1 VNTKSLKT
9 TGSMSVVRAPVSEWM
24 RRATW
29 VDAFMAILRI
39 ALLGLVTWGIGGSL
53 LRQHY
58 TFTDVV
64 SVAVFG
70 LSIGGIYAL
79 IALGYSM
86 VYGILRM
93 VNFAHGD
100 IFMLGSFA
108 AYAAADIALKNGGLW
123 LAAPIAI
130 IVPVAVSCL
139 VAVAVERIAYRP
151 FRHVRSLAPLICG
164 IGISFILQY
173 SVRGA
178 FGTRGRA
185 FPDLAAFSGNIVLMD
200 GVSVPKVQLA
210 VFTAAVIVMAALY
223 VIVMRTSLGKAIRA
237 VAEDR
242 DAATLMGIDVDKIIT
257 ITFALGGAIAGIAG
271 LLYALVFKQIFFFM
285 GLTLGVKGFCA
296 AVIGGVGNIP
306 GAMIGGLLLGLI
318 EALGP
323 LFLLDGFGVPSPYQ
337 LRDVIAYSLL
347 LVVLIFRPRGLFGER
362 MAVKRA

>member
-1 VNTKSLKT
+1 MLSSPLQ
-9 TGSMSVVRAPVSEWM
+9 SFSEWR

-29 VDAFMAILRI
+29 VDAFMVALRI
-39 ALLGLVTWGIGGSL
+39 ALLMLVAWGIGGSL
-53 LRQHY
+53 LHENY
-58 TFTDVV
+58 TFTQVV
-64 SVAVFG
+64 SFAVFG

-100 IFMLGSFA
+100 IFMLGAFA
-108 AYAAADIALKNGGLW
+108 AYTAADIALKNGGIW

-130 IVPVAVSCL
+130 IVPVIVSCI
-139 VAVAVERIAYRP
+139 VAVCVERIAYRP

-173 SVRGA
+173 TVRGA

-185 FPDLAAFSGNIVLMD
+185 FPDLAAFSGNIELMG
-200 GVSVPKVQLA
+200 GVSIPKVQVA
-210 VFTAAVIVMAALY
+210 VFVAAVAVMAVLY
-223 VIVMRTSLGKAIRA
+223 VVVMRTSLGKAIRA

-242 DAATLMGIDVDKIIT
+242 DAATLMGVDVDRIIT

-296 AVIGGVGNIP
+296 AVIGGIGNIP
-306 GAMIGGLLLGLI
+306 GAMVGGLLLGLI

-323 LFLLDGFGVPSPYQ
+323 LFLLDGFDVASPYQ

-362 MAVKRA
+362 LAVKRA